1 MMGRPLP
8 FLRVMPVRPCPRE
21 VNVAHVLVVDDDD
34 DVRAVVAKGI
44 GKLGHQVWDVADGAE
59 ALELLK
65 TTPFDLIVSDVF
77 MAEMDGMELLMRIQ
91 QLELDVPVVLISGG
105 GFTSRDEVLRRAAA
119 CGAVATLDKPFTLE
133 ELWSVV
139 RPLLPDAPAKKP

>member
-1 MMGRPLP
+1 M
-8 FLRVMPVRPCPRE
+8 
-21 VNVAHVLVVDDDD
+21 AHVLVVDDDA
-34 DVRAVVAKGI
+34 DVRSVVRKGI
-44 GKLGHQVWDVADGAE
+44 SKLGHQVWDVADGAE

-105 GFTSRDEVLRRAAA
+105 GLTSRDEVLKMAAA
-119 CGAVATLDKPFTLE
+119 CGAVATLDKPFTLD
-133 ELWSVV
+133 ELWNVV
-139 RPLLPDAPAKKP
+139 RPLLPPAAGKKP

>member
-1 MMGRPLP
+1 M
-8 FLRVMPVRPCPRE
+8 
-21 VNVAHVLVVDDDD
+21 AHVLVVDDDA
-34 DVRAVVAKGI
+34 DVRSVVRKGI
-44 GKLGHQVWDVADGAE
+44 SKLGHQVWDVADGAE

-105 GFTSRDEVLRRAAA
+105 GFTSRDEVLKMAAA
-119 CGAVATLDKPFTLE
+119 CGAVATLDKPFTLD
-133 ELWSVV
+133 ELWNVV
-139 RPLLPDAPAKKP
+139 RPLLPPAAGKKP

>member
-1 MMGRPLP
+1 
-8 FLRVMPVRPCPRE
+8 
-21 VNVAHVLVVDDDD
+21 VLVVDDDA
-34 DVRAVVAKGI
+34 DVRGVVAKGI

-77 MAEMDGMELLMRIQ
+77 MAEMDGMELLVRVQ
-91 QLELDVPVVLISGG
+91 QLELDIPVVLISGG
-105 GFTSRDEVLRRAAA
+105 GFTSRDEVLRMAAA

-133 ELWSVV
+133 EL
-139 RPLLPDAPAKKP
+139 RETIEPFLPTGR